1 MVHVIVH
8 SYTHRANLG
17 VIIFSLYFSPL
28 GEHHPTI
35 LYGAQA
41 RHRRK
46 GKSWYGRGSCFSGLL
61 VAAWLTTDYGGMLQR
76 RPETTYLK
84 TSLCCTCA
92 TDFER

>member
-17 VIIFSLYFSPL
+17 VIIFSLCFPLL

-41 RHRRK
+41 RHRLYD
-46 GKSWYGRGSCFSGLL
+46 WYGRGSCFLAYS
-61 VAAWLTTDYGGMLQR
+61 
-76 RPETTYLK
+76 
-84 TSLCCTCA
+84 
-92 TDFER
+92 